1 MKAMNAL
8 RWLLAALLLAGCA
21 EPDKAVT
28 RSTENGR
35 FSVSLEA
42 EKNWLHP
49 GEILP
54 VRVRVES
61 LAGTLEH
68 SLVDTLKFTANN
80 GTLAPLQI
88 VVAFAGSADSIAVGV
103 DRVYENWVIFQA
115 SPRATPQ
122 NQGEIIALFQHAQTT
137 LKIRITPPA
146 ESL

>member
-1 MKAMNAL
+1 MNARCL
-8 RWLLAALLLAGCA
+8 LLATLLLAGCD

-28 RSTENGR
+28 QATEDGR
-35 FSVSLEA
+35 FSLSLEA

-61 LAGTLEH
+61 LAGPLAH
-68 SLVDTLKFTANN
+68 GLVDTLKLVANN
-80 GTLAPLQI
+80 GTLAPTLL
-88 VVAFAGSADSIAVGV
+88 VVAFAGTADSAAVGV
-103 DRVYENWVIFQA
+103 ERVYENWIYFAA
-115 SPRATPQ
+115 STRATPQ
-122 NQGEIIALFQHAQTT
+122 NQGEINALFQDSQAL